1 MILDSEGGFVAES
14 RTGKRFPLELPIRIQ
29 EAESAEELQATTGNV
44 SSAGVYVRANAA
56 WEIGSKVDFEITLP
70 AEAAASDHDIRVRC
84 QGRVVRVD
92 QPATQGEHCGV
103 ACIIDK
109 YHFVRK

>member
-1 MILDSEGGFVAES
+1 MAEL
-14 RTGKRFPLELPIRIQ
+14 RTGKRFPLELPIRIH
-29 EAESAEELQATTGNV
+29 EAESAEELSTVTGNV
-44 SSAGVYVRANAA
+44 SSAGVYLRANAV

-70 AEAAASDHDIRVRC
+70 AEAAAADHDVRIQC
-84 QGRVVRVD
+84 EGRVVRVD
-92 QPATQGEHCGV
+92 KPADEAENCGV

>member
-1 MILDSEGGFVAES
+1 MAES
-14 RTGKRFPLELPIRIQ
+14 RTGKRFPLELPIKIH
-29 EAESAEELQATTGNV
+29 EAESAEEVETVTGNV
-44 SSAGVYVRANAA
+44 SSAGVYVRANTA

-70 AEAAASDHDIRVRC
+70 AEAAAAEHDVRIRC

-92 QPATQGEHCGV
+92 KPEAEGEDCGV

-109 YHFVRK
+109 YHFVRN

>member
-1 MILDSEGGFVAES
+1 MAEL
-14 RTGKRFPLELPIRIQ
+14 RTGKRFPLELPIRIH
-29 EAESAEELQATTGNV
+29 EAESAEELEAVTGNV

-56 WEIGSKVDFEITLP
+56 WELGSKVDFEITLP
-70 AEAAASDHDIRVRC
+70 ADAAAADHDIRIRC

-92 QPATQGEHCGV
+92 RPSDEDENRGV

>member
-1 MILDSEGGFVAES
+1 MAES
-14 RTGKRFPLELPIRIQ
+14 RTGKRFPLELPIRIH
-29 EAESAEELQATTGNV
+29 ETESAEELEAVTGNV
-44 SSAGVYVRANAA
+44 SSAGVYVRANTA

-70 AEAAASDHDIRVRC
+70 AEATAADQDVRIRC
-84 QGRVVRVD
+84 QGRVVRID
-92 QPATQGEHCGV
+92 KPEDDNESCGV

>member
-1 MILDSEGGFVAES
+1 MAES
-14 RTGKRFPLELPIRIQ
+14 RTGKRFPLELPIRIH
-29 EAESAEELQATTGNV
+29 EAESAEELEAVTGNV

-70 AEAAASDHDIRVRC
+70 AEATAADHDVRIRC

-92 QPATQGEHCGV
+92 KQAEDNESCGV

-109 YHFVRK
+109 YHFVRN

>member
-1 MILDSEGGFVAES
+1 VAET
-14 RTGKRFPLELPIRIQ
+14 RTGKRFPLELPIRIH
-29 EAESAEELQATTGNV
+29 EAESAEELQGVTGNV

-70 AEAAASDHDIRVRC
+70 ADAVAADHDVSIRC

-92 QPATQGEHCGV
+92 KPASDGENCGV

>member
-1 MILDSEGGFVAES
+1 MAQT
-14 RTGKRFPLELPIRIQ
+14 RTGKRFPLELPIRIH
-29 EAESAEELQATTGNV
+29 ESESAEELQAVTGNV

-56 WEIGSKVDFEITLP
+56 WQIGSKVDFEITLP
-70 AEAAASDHDIRVRC
+70 ADAAAADHDIRVRC

-92 QPATQGEHCGV
+92 QPAKEGENCGV

>member
-1 MILDSEGGFVAES
+1 MAES
-14 RTGKRFPLELPIRIQ
+14 RTGKRFPLELPIRIHDV
-29 EAESAEELQATTGNV
+29 ESAEELETVTGNV

-70 AEAAASDHDIRVRC
+70 ADATAADHDVRIRC
-84 QGRVVRVD
+84 EGRVVRVD
-92 QPATQGEHCGV
+92 KPGDGSEKHGI